1 MRASP
6 LPRKT
11 ARISDSLHRQLNAYA
26 LAASSAGVATLALS
40 IPAQAKIVYTRTY
53 RLIQCCGSSTLDL
66 NHDGKGDFQF
76 KFSNPNP
83 YLMNLAVF
91 PLQSGNQV
99 WGATLYASALAA
111 GVSIKSDWRFQPGHP
126 LMASW
131 YSHGTSGSRGKWVN
145 VQNRYLGLK
154 FFINGKIH
162 YGWARLS
169 VQVHPGSI
177 TATLTGYAY
186 ETIANKGIISGKT
199 KGANRGVIA
208 SEAVADRR
216 DQAAAS
222 LGLLASGY
230 SGLTIWR
237 RPTARQ

>member
-1 MRASP
+1 MK
-6 LPRKT
+6 PRGRKIVDLSE
-11 ARISDSLHRQLNAYA
+11 AVHRRLNAYA
-26 LAASSAGVATLALS
+26 LAASAAGVATLALS
-40 IPAQAKIVYTRTY
+40 TPAQAKIVYTRTH
-53 RLIQCCGSSTLDL
+53 RLIQCCGSSKLDL
-66 NHDGKGDFQF
+66 NHDGTGDFQF
-76 KFSNPNP
+76 QLS
-83 YLMNLAVF
+83 YSDHATWLDVS

-99 WGATLYASALAA
+99 WGTAGASALAA
-111 GVSIKSDWRFQPGHP
+111 GVSIKSNWRFQPGHT
-126 LMASW
+126 LMALHF
-131 YSHGTSGSRGKWVN
+131 YHGSSGYEGKWVN

-154 FFINGKIH
+154 FFIKGKVH

-169 VQVHPGSI
+169 VQVHAGSI
-177 TATLTGYAY
+177 IATLTGYAY

-199 KGANRGVIA
+199 KGTNRRVIA
-208 SEAVADRR
+208 SEAADRR